1 MSSDEVVTNVATMGE
16 GLMGIYR
23 TENDF
28 RHELNICE
36 QLVVCIQYII
46 IINIYYTTT

>member
-23 TENDF
+23 TEKT
-28 RHELNICE
+28 LGMS
-36 QLVVCIQYII
+36 
-46 IINIYYTTT
+46 